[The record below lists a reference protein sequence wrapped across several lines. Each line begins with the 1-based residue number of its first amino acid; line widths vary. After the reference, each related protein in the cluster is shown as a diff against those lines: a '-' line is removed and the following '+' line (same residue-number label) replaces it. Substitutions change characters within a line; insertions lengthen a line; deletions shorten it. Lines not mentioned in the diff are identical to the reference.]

1 LKGETVTDATEL
13 GARDKASPEV
23 EGTGNK
29 SRSLYAFEVI
39 RADILEGRLMP
50 GSRLHSVML
59 AERLGISRAAV
70 REALSRLA
78 SEGLAQSFD
87 QRGFRVTP
95 VSQEDLKDLTRV
107 RIEIESL
114 AIKASI
120 ERGDAAWE
128 GAIVGA
134 FHELQRATPAEQRH
148 LQPLMG
154 DWSAVH
160 QRFHGSL
167 VAACGSPRLLSIR
180 EALIEQSERYRKL
193 SVSYHPGER
202 NLNEEHKQIM
212 EAVIDRDVPAALAL
226 VARHFNKTT
235 KILLEGPVVSAN
247 TDRPAS

>member
-1 LKGETVTDATEL
+1 MTDGIEL
-13 GARDKASPEV
+13 GGTAKELPEAA
-23 EGTGNK
+23 GTGSK
-29 SRSLYAFEVI
+29 SRARYAFEVI
-39 RADILEGRLMP
+39 RADILEGRLLP
-50 GSRLHSVML
+50 GSRLHSVLL

-78 SEGLAQSFD
+78 SERLAQSFD

-134 FHELQRATPAEQRH
+134 FHELQKATPLEQKH
-148 LQPLMG
+148 LQPLMA

-160 QRFHGSL
+160 QRFHASL

-202 NLNEEHKQIM
+202 NLNEEHRQIM
-212 EAVIDRDVPAALAL
+212 EAVIDRDAAAAVAL
-226 VARHFNKTT
+226 IARHFNKTT
-235 KILLEGPVVSAN
+235 KILLEA
-247 TDRPAS
+247 PAAASPDAEQATS